1 MAYRLGKSDHQL
13 LHGDADI
20 GGSDDQLTRLHRIL
34 IPGALARVIVA
45 GVEGGVLPG
54 HHPLRGAKIGEAE
67 AAGGVG
73 LLQVRHQLGLGVI
86 ADQVDQRMDGVLAIR
101 HPFADGDRVGV
112 AIVDR
117 LALDGAHGAG
127 F

>member
-1 MAYRLGKSDHQL
+1 MQHRLGEGDHQL

-20 GGSDDQLTRLHRIL
+20 GGGDDKLPRLHRVL

-45 GVEGGVLPG
+45 GIEGGVLAG
-54 HHPLRGAKIGEAE
+54 HHPLGRTKVGKPEATR
-67 AAGGVG
+67 GVG
-73 LLQVRHQLGLGVI
+73 LLQVGHQLGLGVI